1 MVAVQVAPADDDWV
15 LPLMLSLL
23 AGMSTCLGA
32 AVVFCTKKG
41 VDNKSP
47 LSHGHMSFSLA
58 LAASVMVTVSVVS
71 ILPESFQDEQRE
83 EAEAGGQGRDSS
95 GVYHMLPIGSLPFWH
110 RCISIAAG
118 CGLYFL
124 LSKCAFPEPNAV
136 LNLEDSHSLLV
147 SEDDAACCSVVED
160 GAEIPLAG
168 KSKSSQEDGTGGSVF
183 GSSGSKN
190 KGRLR
195 KKESAIRK
203 VSFQG
208 MADDVE
214 TSTSSSFESSKA
226 ALLDNDSDK
235 PISPEKSVGRKGRYS
250 WWSLEGLLQC
260 SSGKDLQ
267 STEARRAWRVAMLL
281 FVSIAVHN
289 FPEGLAVAASTLHSP
304 KLGWTTA
311 TAIALHNIPEGIAI
325 AVPCLAA
332 RPDAPW
338 LAFGLASLS
347 GLAEPL
353 GAAVALVVI
362 RLARRN
368 SSSAD
373 GSSVA
378 VDDVNSFW
386 GMNNILAFVSGVMIM
401 VAVTELFPEALR
413 HDQDGRWPLIGG
425 TICGVVVM
433 IGSDMIL
440 QGTE

>member
-1 MVAVQVAPADDDWV
+1 MVASQSPPADDDWV
-15 LPLMLSLL
+15 LPLLLSLL

-32 AVVFCTKKG
+32 AVVFCAKTG
-41 VDNKSP
+41 PDNKSP
-47 LSHGHMSFSLA
+47 LSDGHMSFSLA

-71 ILPESFQDEQRE
+71 ILPESFQDEQASE
-83 EAEAGGQGRDSS
+83 GD
-95 GVYHMLPIGSLPFWH
+95 GVYHMLPIGSKPFWD
-110 RCISIAAG
+110 RCIGIAAG

-124 LSKCAFPEPNAV
+124 LSKCAFPEPNAI
-136 LNLEDSHSLLV
+136 LNLEDPLV
-147 SEDDAACCSVVED
+147 SEDSMED
-160 GAEIPLAG
+160 GAEAPLAG
-168 KSKSSQEDGTGGSVF
+168 KSKAPGSGGI
-183 GSSGSKN
+183 GSSN
-190 KGRLR
+190 QGRLR
-195 KKESAIRK
+195 RKESSPRR

-208 MADDVE
+208 IEPSA
-214 TSTSSSFESSKA
+214 SFESM
-226 ALLDNDSDK
+226 ALLDSDDNNDS
-235 PISPEKSVGRKGRYS
+235 SEKSVGRKGRS
-250 WWSLEGLLQC
+250 WWSMEGLLQY

-325 AVPCLAA
+325 AIPCLAA

-353 GAAVALVVI
+353 GAAVALYFI
-362 RLARRN
+362 RMTRN
-368 SSSAD
+368 ND
-373 GSSVA
+373 GSSA
-378 VDDVNSFW
+378 EDDSNSFW

>member
-1 MVAVQVAPADDDWV
+1 MVASKSPPADDDWV

-32 AVVFCTKKG
+32 AVVFCAKKG
-41 VDNKSP
+41 PDNKSP

-71 ILPESFQDEQRE
+71 ILPESFQDEE
-83 EAEAGGQGRDSS
+83 GQGD
-95 GVYHMLPIGSLPFWH
+95 GLYHMVPIGSKPFWD
-110 RCISIAAG
+110 RCIGIAAG

-124 LSKCAFPEPNAV
+124 LSKCAFPEPNTI
-136 LNLEDSHSLLV
+136 LNLEDPLV
-147 SEDDAACCSVVED
+147 AEDSMED

-168 KSKSSQEDGTGGSVF
+168 KSKSPGSGGSG
-183 GSSGSKN
+183 GSGTKN
-190 KGRLR
+190 QGRLR
-195 KKESAIRK
+195 KKESSPRK

-208 MADDVE
+208 MDDVE
-214 TSTSSSFESSKA
+214 TSSSFESK
-226 ALLDNDSDK
+226 ALLDPDDK
-235 PISPEKSVGRKGRYS
+235 PDSSEKSVGRKGRS
-250 WWSLEGLLQC
+250 WWSLEGLMQC

-325 AVPCLAA
+325 AIPCLAA

-353 GAAVALVVI
+353 GAAVSLYFI
-362 RLARRN
+362 RMARN
-368 SSSAD
+368 ND
-373 GSSVA
+373 GSSA
-378 VDDVNSFW
+378 EETDQNSFW

-425 TICGVVVM
+425 TVCGVVVM

-440 QGTE
+440 QAE

>member
-1 MVAVQVAPADDDWV
+1 MVASKSPAPADDDWV

-41 VDNKSP
+41 PDNKSP

-71 ILPESFQDEQRE
+71 ILPESFQDERE
-83 EAEAGGQGRDSS
+83 PEGQGDSS
-95 GVYHMLPIGSLPFWH
+95 EYHMLPIGSKMFWD

-124 LSKCAFPEPNAV
+124 LSKCAFPEPNVV
-136 LNLEDSHSLLV
+136 LNLEDP
-147 SEDDAACCSVVED
+147 SEDSTACSVED

-168 KSKSSQEDGTGGSVF
+168 KSQSPGSGGS
-183 GSSGSKN
+183 GTKN

-195 KKESAIRK
+195 KKESAIRR
-203 VSFQG
+203 VSFKG
-208 MADDVE
+208 MDEVE
-214 TSTSSSFESSKA
+214 TSESFESK
-226 ALLDNDSDK
+226 ALLDSDE
-235 PISPEKSVGRKGRYS
+235 PYSSEKSVGRKGRS

-353 GAAVALVVI
+353 GAAVALLVI
-362 RLARRN
+362 RMARN
-368 SSSAD
+368 ND
-373 GSSVA
+373 GSSEDTDA
-378 VDDVNSFW
+378 NSFW

-413 HDQDGRWPLIGG
+413 HDKDGRWPLVGG
-425 TICGVVVM
+425 TVCGVVVM

>member
-1 MVAVQVAPADDDWV
+1 
-15 LPLMLSLL
+15 
-23 AGMSTCLGA
+23 
-32 AVVFCTKKG
+32 
-41 VDNKSP
+41 
-47 LSHGHMSFSLA
+47 MSFSLA

-71 ILPESFQDEQRE
+71 ILPESFQDERE
-83 EAEAGGQGRDSS
+83 ESAEGGQAGES
-95 GVYHMLPIGSLPFWH
+95 GVYHMLPMDSAQFWH
-110 RCISIAAG
+110 RIISIAVG

-136 LNLEDSHSLLV
+136 LNLEDPLLV
-147 SEDDAACCSVVED
+147 SAVDAPSSLEEDAD
-160 GAEIPLAG
+160 IPLAG
-168 KSKSSQEDGTGGSVF
+168 KSKSPQEDGGG
-183 GSSGSKN
+183 GGSGSKN

-195 KKESAIRK
+195 RKESATRR

-208 MADDVE
+208 MDDDVE
-214 TSTSSSFESSKA
+214 TSASFESRA
-226 ALLDNDSDK
+226 ALLDDSDK
-235 PISPEKSVGRKGRYS
+235 PDSSEKSIGRKGRS

-353 GAAVALVVI
+353 GAAVALAVI
-362 RLARRN
+362 RLARN
-368 SSSAD
+368 NDGSSAD
-373 GSSVA
+373 DA
-378 VDDVNSFW
+378 NSFW

-425 TICGVVVM
+425 TVCGVVVM

>member
-1 MVAVQVAPADDDWV
+1 MVASKSSPADDDWV

-32 AVVFCTKKG
+32 AVVFCAKKG
-41 VDNKSP
+41 PDNKSP
-47 LSHGHMSFSLA
+47 LGHGHMSFSLA
-58 LAASVMVTVSVVS
+58 LAASVMITVSVVS
-71 ILPESFQDEQRE
+71 ILPESFQDERE
-83 EAEAGGQGRDSS
+83 SAEGQGDSS
-95 GVYHMLPIGSLPFWH
+95 VYHMLPMDSAQFWH
-110 RCISIAAG
+110 RIISIGIG

-136 LNLEDSHSLLV
+136 LNLEDPLLV
-147 SEDDAACCSVVED
+147 SEVDAPSSVED
-160 GAEIPLAG
+160 DAEIPLAG
-168 KSKSSQEDGTGGSVF
+168 KSKSPHEDGSPA
-183 GSSGSKN
+183 SGSKN

-195 KKESAIRK
+195 KKESAIRR
-203 VSFQG
+203 VSFI
-208 MADDVE
+208 DDVE
-214 TSTSSSFESSKA
+214 TSASFESR
-226 ALLDNDSDK
+226 ALLDDSDK
-235 PISPEKSVGRKGRYS
+235 PDSSEKSVGRKGRS
-250 WWSLEGLLQC
+250 WCSLEGLLQC

-353 GAAVALVVI
+353 GAAVALAII
-362 RLARRN
+362 RLARNN
-368 SSSAD
+368 SD
-373 GSSVA
+373 GSSA
-378 VDDVNSFW
+378 EDENSFW
-386 GMNNILAFVSGVMIM
+386 GMNNILAFVSGIMIM

-425 TICGVVVM
+425 TVCGVVVM